1 MSGMSKNDLKSFMK
15 QTLDK
20 TKEAGSTGMVVVG
33 GNGYKRVN
41 HFQPKKKEPKKEVRR
56 SNSRTSK

>member
-15 QTLDK
+15 QTLAK
-20 TKEAGSTGMVVVG
+20 TKETSNTGMVVVG

-41 HFQPKKKEPKKEVRR
+41 HFQPKKKEVKKEG
-56 SNSRTSK
+56 